1 MHLPLIPVG
10 DKSRD
15 GAMDQGDDAPAIN
28 LKQHEVPRQTGIN
41 LFVCALSHK
50 MAPIQFYRC
59 SNQTISL
66 QRRHRLLGSLL
77 HIVRA
82 EPSVSNRVGG
92 L

>member
-1 MHLPLIPVG
+1 MHLQLIPVG

-50 MAPIQFYRC
+50 MAPIQFNSIDAQIKPSA
-59 SNQTISL
+59 SNVDT
-66 QRRHRLLGSLL
+66 GC
-77 HIVRA
+77 
-82 EPSVSNRVGG
+82 
-92 L
+92 